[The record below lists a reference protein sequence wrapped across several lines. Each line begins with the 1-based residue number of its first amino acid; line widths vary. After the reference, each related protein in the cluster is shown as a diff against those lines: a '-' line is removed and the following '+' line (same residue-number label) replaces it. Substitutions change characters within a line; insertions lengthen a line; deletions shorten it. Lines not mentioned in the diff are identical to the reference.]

1 RLHRAEGRG
10 RGGGSRRRG
19 CAGGCRRA
27 RAHSQDEGRGRGR
40 GEVIAFVFRF
50 LFRRREPEGPM
61 KVIVGLGNPGKEYE
75 RTRHNVG
82 WWVVDH
88 LADVWRFDGWRKDG
102 EARVANGTVG
112 GVKVRLVKPQTY
124 MNLSGA
130 VLRPYLRRPL
140 LSAATHLMIVV
151 DEVALPLGRYRFR
164 AKGSAGGHNGL
175 KSIEAIV
182 KTQEDSRLRIGIAPE
197 APWRRGELRDYVLD
211 DFGKREEAV
220 VRDLMPPLTDALELW
235 LKEGI

>member
-1 RLHRAEGRG
+1 
-10 RGGGSRRRG
+10 
-19 CAGGCRRA
+19 
-27 RAHSQDEGRGRGR
+27 
-40 GEVIAFVFRF
+40 
-50 LFRRREPEGPM
+50 M

-102 EARVANGTVG
+102 EARVTSGSVG
-112 GVKVRLVKPQTY
+112 STKVRLIKPLTY

-130 VLRPYLRRPL
+130 VLRSYMRRPFW
-140 LSAATHLMIVV
+140 SAATDLMVVV

-175 KSIEAIV
+175 KSIEGAV
-182 KTQEDSRLRIGIAPE
+182 GSQEYPRLRIGIGPDDPA
-197 APWRRGELRDYVLD
+197 RRGELKDYVLD
-211 DFGKREEAV
+211 DFGKRETAV
-220 VRDLMPPLTDALELW
+220 IRDLMPTLTEALELW
-235 LKEGI
+235 LTSGVTPVMNKFTGDLRASDDA